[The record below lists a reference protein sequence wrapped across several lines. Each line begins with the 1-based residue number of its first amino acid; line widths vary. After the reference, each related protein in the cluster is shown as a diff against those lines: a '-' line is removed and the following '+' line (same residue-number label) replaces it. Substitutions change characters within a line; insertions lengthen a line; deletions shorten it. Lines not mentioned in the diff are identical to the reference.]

1 MSFLN
6 TRNRGAEKLMAFGPL
21 GFLFALI
28 LGHDGHL
35 SKTPLAIG
43 AGLGL
48 LGLVF
53 KLAHR
58 TTKEDML

>member
-1 MSFLN
+1 
-6 TRNRGAEKLMAFGPL
+6 MAFGPL
-21 GFLFALI
+21 GCLFALM

-35 SKTPLAIG
+35 SKISLAIG
-43 AGLGL
+43 GGLGL

-58 TTKEDML
+58 RTKEEAL

>member
-6 TRNRGAEKLMAFGPL
+6 TRNRGTERLMAFGPL
-21 GFLFALI
+21 GFLFAVMLS
-28 LGHDGHL
+28 HDGHP
-35 SKTPLAIG
+35 SRIPLAIG
-43 AGLGL
+43 GGLGL

-58 TTKEDML
+58 RTKGEAL